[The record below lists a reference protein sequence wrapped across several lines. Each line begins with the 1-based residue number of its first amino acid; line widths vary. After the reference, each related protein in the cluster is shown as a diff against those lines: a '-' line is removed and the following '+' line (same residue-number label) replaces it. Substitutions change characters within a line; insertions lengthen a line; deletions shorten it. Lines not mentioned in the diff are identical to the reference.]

1 MNSAFKDS
9 GLLEYLISKD
19 ENKLIIA
26 GLQTEYCI
34 DTMVKC
40 GFEHGFEM
48 IVPEH
53 GNTTID
59 NNFMTAE
66 NSYKY
71 YNVFMW
77 PYRYAKCISLKETRN
92 FMGNKK
98 YHKKRNQSIRLI
110 SFLLLLNK
118 NQIHFSS

>member
-1 MNSAFKDS
+1 M
-9 GLLEYLISKD
+9 
-19 ENKLIIA
+19 IILY
-26 GLQTEYCI
+26 GSPCIQVVMSIILNI
-34 DTMVKC
+34 DT
-40 GFEHGFEM
+40 
-48 IVPEH
+48 
-53 GNTTID
+53 
-59 NNFMTAE
+59 NFMTAE

-110 SFLLLLNK
+110 SFRLLLNK